1 MRLGTSVVTITPQV
15 PVPMGGYG
23 ARTGQAAGVHDPLT
37 ARALVLEDEGVRTGF
52 VVADLL
58 MLNHEQAEAARQ
70 GAASLTGIDPDHLVV
85 ATTHTHSGPSTLA
98 NPLLGGAFDAAYM
111 AWVIPALAGAIYQAA
126 RELEEVLPGWAAGE
140 VAGVGSGRRTAPA
153 DPDPQPL
160 TVLSFFRPDG
170 SLRAALVNFQCHPT
184 LMGADNLLISAD
196 LAGAGRDAAQALLGP
211 DVFVALA
218 NGACGDVST
227 RFTRR
232 SQTFQEMRRLGAM
245 LGAAAAG
252 LALRAEPQRLAKGA
266 LRVGAVTVDLP
277 MRQLPPVEVA
287 QAQLEQMQQ
296 AWEKAQANPTIS
308 PGDLRLARTAMEGA
322 QVQAFLAATQGQG
335 ERRAELAGWR
345 LGNAGLV
352 TIPGEMFAS
361 LGERIRA
368 GSGLAATLVVG
379 YSGGHVGY
387 IPDRE
392 GFQSGGYE
400 ALSSPLLPEAGD
412 LLAEAAAGLLR
423 RLGSD

>member
-23 ARTGQAAGVHDPLT
+23 ARTGPAVGVHDPLT
-37 ARALVLEDEGVRTGF
+37 ARALVLEDGGVRTGF

-140 VAGVGSGRRTAPA
+140 VAGVGSGRRAAPA

-170 SLRAALVNFQCHPT
+170 SLRAALVLFQCHPT

-196 LAGAGRDAAQALLGP
+196 LAGAGRDAAQALLGQ
-211 DVFVALA
+211 DVFVVLA

-232 SQTFQEMRRLGAM
+232 SQTFQELRRLGAM

-296 AWEKAQANPTIS
+296 AWERAQANPAIS
-308 PGDLRLARTAMEGA
+308 AGDLRLARTAMEGA
-322 QVQAFLAATQGQG
+322 QVQAFLATSQGQG
-335 ERRAELAGWR
+335 ERRAELTGWR
-345 LGNAGLV
+345 LGDAGLV

-368 GSGLAATLVVG
+368 GSGLAATLVIG

-400 ALSSPLLPEAGD
+400 ALSSPLSPAAGD

-423 RLGSD
+423 RLASD